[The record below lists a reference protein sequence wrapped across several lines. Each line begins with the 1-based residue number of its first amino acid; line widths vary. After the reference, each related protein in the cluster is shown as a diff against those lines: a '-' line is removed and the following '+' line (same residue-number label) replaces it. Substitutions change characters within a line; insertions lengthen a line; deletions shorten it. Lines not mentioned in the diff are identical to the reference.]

1 MNATC
6 FMIYSNTIPVYTSF
20 LKNWW
25 VDPYYPEFNSSNL
38 SSDIDEFMHLKW
50 IDSLAK
56 QDLEET
62 EALTTRECNNNQCI
76 LDTGATNHTSGKQ
89 VVEAKSIPESMTVP
103 GGRKLKMTAIGE
115 ASLNVSQ
122 GLITIQR
129 VLRVAELGRSRLLS

>member
-1 MNATC
+1 MV
-6 FMIYSNTIPVYTSF
+6 YSNTIPIYTSF
-20 LKNWW
+20 LNNWR
-25 VDPYYPEFNSSNL
+25 VNTHYPEFNSSNL
-38 SSDIDEFMHLKW
+38 SSAIDEFMHLKR

-76 LDTGATNHTSGKQ
+76 LDTGATDHTSGKQ
-89 VVEAKSIPESMTVP
+89 VVDAKSHPESITVP

-115 ASLNVSQ
+115 ATLNVSQ